1 MEFTPINSQEEL
13 DKVLGARLQ
22 RERETVSK
30 QFQAQIDEKD
40 QKISGFESQ
49 IADLNKKLEG
59 YTEQAGKITELETKI
74 KGYETSSAKMRI
86 AHEIGL
92 PYELAERLSGEDE
105 KAMREDAEK
114 LKKLMGAKIVAPLG
128 TTETDGA
135 NSDRVKTAWAK
146 VSQALK
152 ED

>member
-114 LKKLMGAKIVAPLG
+114 LKKLMGARVVAPLG

-135 NSDRVKTAWAK
+135 SDRVKTAWAK